1 LALDPKRIHTAA
13 ERHACRLRCPDCHA
27 PLALTWRRARAAG
40 RSEDLFT
47 IAKASCPNR
56 CEFDAAEVA

>member
-1 LALDPKRIHTAA
+1 MALDPNRIHTTA
-13 ERHACRLRCPDCHA
+13 ERQATRLRCPDCNA
-27 PLALTWRRARAAG
+27 PLALTWRRARASG

-47 IAKASCPNR
+47 IGKASCPNR